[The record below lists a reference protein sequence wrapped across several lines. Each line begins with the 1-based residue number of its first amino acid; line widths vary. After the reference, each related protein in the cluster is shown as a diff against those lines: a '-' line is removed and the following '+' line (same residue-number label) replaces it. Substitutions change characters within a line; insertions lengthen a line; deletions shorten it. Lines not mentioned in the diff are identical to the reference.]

1 MTFNLVAVVYPKEGK
16 LERVKELGKEISAW
30 VEANE
35 PNTLQYHWSTSKE
48 DDKPVIVIQEIYA
61 DEAAFHAHKESPKFG
76 WLIETATKEDLF
88 AAPIKIL
95 FLEPFTG
102 FAGQSRKGCY
112 IEKDEQRGTNGG
124 SRLKSLSVTS
134 THGSHKSISGQD
146 HDAFKDTAGSTTL
159 SPDACSRGSFSSL
172 LRQPGREL
180 GEECGASGSGSGE
193 SRVLAITVPF
203 RELDEQNNTSR
214 EETGEWNPKKP
225 NSGVHSTRKI
235 PLGTLGFSRPST
247 GSRNGGMQSRVA
259 PNEVIGRVIVQF
271 NSPLLVVKGD
281 NEGPAYIIYAKAV
294 VNLESIITMSIAD
307 IERCS
312 GVMSTILNPGF
323 RSFPFHVL
331 QQSKPRHIRR
341 SL

>member
-61 DEAAFHAHKESPKFG
+61 DEAAFNAHKESPKFG

-102 FAGQSRKGCY
+102 FSGPSSVLREAWVEKARRWDKKVVVLASTGWEKHWVWSTFSRKEVERAATLRRMNKKAY
-112 IEKDEQRGTNGG
+112 RRRTNGG
-124 SRLKSLSVTS
+124 SREKSLPAKRISLI
-134 THGSHKSISGQD
+134 ISGRD
-146 HDAFKDTAGSTTL
+146 HDAFKDTAGSTTR

-180 GEECGASGSGSGE
+180 GEECGASGSESGE
-193 SRVLAITVPF
+193 SRVLAIT
-203 RELDEQNNTSR
+203 
-214 EETGEWNPKKP
+214 TGEWNPKKP
-225 NSGVHSTRKI
+225 NPGVNSTRKV

-247 GSRNGGMQSRVA
+247 GSRDGEMQSRVA
-259 PNEVIGRVIVQF
+259 PNEVIGRVIVHF
-271 NSPLLVVKGD
+271 NSL
-281 NEGPAYIIYAKAV
+281 
-294 VNLESIITMSIAD
+294 
-307 IERCS
+307 C
-312 GVMSTILNPGF
+312 
-323 RSFPFHVL
+323 
-331 QQSKPRHIRR
+331 Q
-341 SL
+341 

>member
-48 DDKPVIVIQEIYA
+48 DDKPIIVLQEIYA
-61 DEAAFHAHKESPKFG
+61 DEAAFNAHKESPKFG

-102 FAGQSRKGCY
+102 FAGPSSVLREAWVAKARRWDKKVVHWVGAVNFFTQESRKSCY

-124 SRLKSLSVTS
+124 SREKSLPAKRISLVTEVPV
-134 THGSHKSISGQD
+134 TELAATALITSHRD
-146 HDAFKDTAGSTTL
+146 HIAFKDTAGSTMQ
-159 SPDACSRGSFSSL
+159 SPDACSRGSFK
-172 LRQPGREL
+172 
-180 GEECGASGSGSGE
+180 CGASGSGSGE

-203 RELDEQNNTSR
+203 Q
-214 EETGEWNPKKP
+214 TGEWNPKKP
-225 NSGVHSTRKI
+225 NPGVNSNRKV

-247 GSRNGGMQSRVA
+247 GSRNGEMQSRVA

-271 NSPLLVVKGD
+271 NSP
-281 NEGPAYIIYAKAV
+281 
-294 VNLESIITMSIAD
+294 
-307 IERCS
+307 C
-312 GVMSTILNPGF
+312 
-323 RSFPFHVL
+323 
-331 QQSKPRHIRR
+331 Q
-341 SL
+341 